1 MAPGGD
7 ASAPGASIARRMHS
21 VHWESGVTDET
32 EPAASRRPRSHPDH
46 SGREGHAEQHDREHA
61 AAEQLLMTAET
72 YSRLLHAK
80 DEELKRVQAKVALYE
95 KSMATARDALTTAKD
110 EIETLRGQLREA
122 KAALEAREAEGEEM
136 SAGHKLR
143 MESCEAQMQSLKDL
157 NTSYLHDVKRLQDLC
172 AEQQQEA
179 RDRLV
184 ERDAQLA
191 AAQQQVSALENYR
204 EHLAG
209 MLEAKNQELA
219 DGDAL
224 AKEKQEAH
232 RREVEHLAA
241 FYREANGAEV
251 TELSKKYR
259 LEIEARERTILEQ
272 DAQISRLVEEARNQV
287 RRNDELIAFNQT
299 VQISVAEANALVKD
313 FQNGKAEDERK
324 LQIKEND
331 IKTLTTLLQAK
342 EAQIEA
348 ITRRKQAKTD
358 SPDSSEAGET
368 MQVTPPCL
376 LRMFFGQAS
385 QDACPLRSFLMV
397 HHLQIGHTVDR
408 KF

>member
-1 MAPGGD
+1 MLQLRLPRQGNRSWEHQPALATPHHSAVGPAWGATGARCARRERAQMAPGGD

-21 VHWESGVTDET
+21 VHWESGVADET

-157 NTSYLHDVKRLQDLC
+157 NTNFFHDVKRLQDLC

-224 AKEKQEAH
+224 AKEKQDAVHALQIELRALNDAAEAWEQERVAH
-232 RREVEHLAA
+232 RTEVEHLAA
-241 FYREANGAEV
+241 AYRDANIAEV
-251 TELSKKYR
+251 TEVSGKYL
-259 LEIEARERTILEQ
+259 LEIAAREKTIREQ
-272 DAQISRLVEEARNQV
+272 AIQ
-287 RRNDELIAFNQT
+287 RRST
-299 VQISVAEANALVKD
+299 V
-313 FQNGKAEDERK
+313 F
-324 LQIKEND
+324 
-331 IKTLTTLLQAK
+331 
-342 EAQIEA
+342 
-348 ITRRKQAKTD
+348 
-358 SPDSSEAGET
+358 
-368 MQVTPPCL
+368 M
-376 LRMFFGQAS
+376 
-385 QDACPLRSFLMV
+385 RS
-397 HHLQIGHTVDR
+397 
-408 KF
+408 